1 MGWLNVRKRAGAS
14 AAGTLAART
23 AAEVVTC
30 GWMRVKRTDFC
41 LWSAPATALAQT
53 IGALR
58 GAGFDRVLHE
68 PLYGQPDCM
77 SHLNS
82 TKVPAVSENILL
94 CAMHAQRMQ
103 LSIAQDRNPFRR
115 GVHF

>member
-1 MGWLNVRKRAGAS
+1 MRMDAGQADRLLPVERAGD
-14 AAGTLAART
+14 GARPDDR
-23 AAEVVTC
+23 
-30 GWMRVKRTDFC
+30 G
-41 LWSAPATALAQT
+41 PA
-53 IGALR
+53 R
-58 GAGFDRVLHE
+58 RSFDRVLHE